1 MPPKD
6 LQDLFLKGHF
16 GWEGRK
22 QRRFDE
28 LVMKLKNQ
36 QFLNW
41 IVQFVLMQFQIQH
54 LENNGVYY

>member
-36 QFLNW
+36 QFFYS

-54 LENNGVYY
+54 LEYY

>member
-16 GWEGRK
+16 GYEGRK

-28 LVMKLKNQ
+28 LVMKLKKSTI
-36 QFLNW
+36 FELNLS
-41 IVQFVLMQFQIQH
+41 VCFGAVSDSALREQ
-54 LENNGVYY
+54 